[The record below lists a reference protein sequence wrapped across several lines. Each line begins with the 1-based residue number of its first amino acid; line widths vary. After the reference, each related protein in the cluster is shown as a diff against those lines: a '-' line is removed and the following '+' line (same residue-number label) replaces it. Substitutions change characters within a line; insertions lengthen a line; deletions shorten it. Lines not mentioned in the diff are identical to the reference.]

1 MKTILISTVAFILG
15 GVSGIVTMCL
25 VQINRVNGNEIFEED
40 DFDEEGY

>member
-25 VQINRVNGNEIFEED
+25 VQIYPYLKAKNR
-40 DFDEEGY
+40 

>member
-15 GVSGIVTMCL
+15 GVSGTVTMCL